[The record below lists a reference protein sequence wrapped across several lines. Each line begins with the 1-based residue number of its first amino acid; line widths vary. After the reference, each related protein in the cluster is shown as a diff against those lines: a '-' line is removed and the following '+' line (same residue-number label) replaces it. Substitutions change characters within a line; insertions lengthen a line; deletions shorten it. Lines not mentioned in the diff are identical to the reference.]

1 MAKRF
6 NLKKILAP
14 VDDVVRKLKH
24 RRDVLMEEVNLLEA
38 ELDRLGGRRRKPGPK
53 PEGAAASQPGRKVRK
68 RRSREQLES
77 MAADIVKFIG
87 GKGKEGASGNEIKA
101 EFGDLLPSVNA
112 WLKNYST
119 AKVKTTGSKS
129 KMRYFA

>member
-24 RRDVLMEEVNLLEA
+24 RRDVLMEEVNLLQA

-53 PEGAAASQPGRKVRK
+53 PEGTATQPGRKLRK
-68 RRSREQLES
+68 RRTREQLKS
-77 MAADIVKFIG
+77 MAAEIVEFVR

-101 EFGDLLPSVNA
+101 QFGDLLPSVNA

>member
-53 PEGAAASQPGRKVRK
+53 PEGAASQPGRKVRK

-77 MAADIVKFIG
+77 MAAGIVEFIR

-119 AKVKTTGSKS
+119 AKVKTQGSKS

>member
-24 RRDVLMEEVNLLEA
+24 RRDVLMVEVNLLQA
-38 ELDRLGGRRRKPGPK
+38 ELDRLGGSRRKPGPK
-53 PEGAAASQPGRKVRK
+53 AEGASQPGRKLRK
-68 RRSREQLES
+68 RRSRDQLEAI
-77 MAADIVKFIG
+77 AAEIVEFIS
-87 GKGKEGASGNEIKA
+87 GKGKEGASGNEIKSK
-101 EFGDLLPSVNA
+101 FGDLLPSVNA